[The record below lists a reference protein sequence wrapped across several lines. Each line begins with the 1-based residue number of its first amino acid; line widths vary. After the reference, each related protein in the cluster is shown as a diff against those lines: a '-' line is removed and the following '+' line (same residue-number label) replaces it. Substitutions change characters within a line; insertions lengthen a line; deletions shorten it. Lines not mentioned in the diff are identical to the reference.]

1 MSGRGAGGAL
11 IRGRGMNG
19 QPGEVSVP
27 GPARDLGSLR
37 AQVSVFYYK
46 PDTEEE
52 LIITPEVELVV
63 FRQSDIRMTA
73 GWPIRSH
80 RRGER

>member
-1 MSGRGAGGAL
+1 MVSRVRGACPVQSAD
-11 IRGRGMNG
+11 MN
-19 QPGEVSVP
+19 P
-27 GPARDLGSLR
+27 LR
-37 AQVSVFYYK
+37 AQVSVFYYR

-63 FRQSDIRMTA
+63 FRQSDIRMTV

-80 RRGER
+80 PPER